1 MARIDQSRQQVLN
14 HVLRRNTWAIA
25 AVACFICAV
34 ASTMMLNLIDPKIAL
49 ALIAVFAIATVVC
62 AFQIKETGKTE
73 KFSVKENTK
82 PLEMLPIAN
91 SLSDGFALYGRD
103 GGRLRGDTDAC
114 FVMSHEVNR
123 LFTTRPLWVTIPNE
137 LYHLPDGTI
146 PYTAYLKENR
156 DKELSKYAALR
167 PDKAV
172 MSLHSDIDL
181 KLFESEHP
189 TVIMKKVSRYAVQV
203 SDDAFNKIIVNK
215 ANGNEI
221 VFNGRSQSIAENGS
235 LLSLANATGANE
247 VDIHSLI
254 ISSDGYIMFA
264 RGTAEHPLRPDK
276 VIASAACSLLPSELQ
291 KRPVQESMIDS
302 IHNKIK
308 ELYDIPAGTDMKSS
322 FCGFARILQR
332 GGAPEFYCLTRIDM
346 TKNQLIKAH
355 NDPTSEFID
364 DILMAMVPDLENVE
378 DAARYIADAVNV
390 LRKAVEKDISI
401 SGSAM
406 LNAITDAMCDKEM
419 SEKVLLRTGVIAGY
433 VPSSQPRGE

>member
-1 MARIDQSRQQVLN
+1 MARIDQTRQQVMN

-34 ASTMMLNLIDPKIAL
+34 GSTVLLNFIDSKIAL
-49 ALIAVFAIATVVC
+49 VLIAVFAIATVVC

-73 KFSVKENTK
+73 KFQVKRNPK
-82 PLEMLPIAN
+82 ALEMLPIAN
-91 SLSDGFALYGRD
+91 GLTDGFALYGRD
-103 GGRLRGDTDAC
+103 GGRLHGDTDEC
-114 FVMSHEVNR
+114 FVMSHDVNR
-123 LFTTRPLWVTIPNE
+123 LFATKPIWVRIPDE

-172 MSLHSDIDL
+172 MSLHSDINL
-181 KLFESEHP
+181 ALFESDHP
-189 TVIMKKVSRYAVQV
+189 VVDMKKVSRYAVQV
-203 SDDAFNKIIVNK
+203 SDDAFNKVIINK
-215 ANGNEI
+215 ANGNEV
-221 VFNGRSQSIAENGS
+221 VFDGRFQAIAEDGS
-235 LLSLANATGANE
+235 LLSLADATGANE

-264 RGTAEHPLRPDK
+264 RGTAEHPLRADK

-291 KRPVQESMIDS
+291 NRPVQESMIQS
-302 IHNKIK
+302 IHNKIN
-308 ELYDIPAGTDMKSS
+308 ELYNIPTGTDIKSS

-346 TKNQLIKAH
+346 TKDELIAAH

-364 DILMAMVPDLENVE
+364 NILMAMVPDLDNVE